1 MSRKLLVHI
10 FHVFLVV
17 LLVADLGSHI
27 FAAADAIECT
37 YGWTAPTPG
46 KPWFC
51 DVQVKGKPPI
61 SHACKWCRRNDKLLP
76 SARDC
81 VDRNGISMNGGQLWA
96 CDLALRV
103 DPTPRKDHRQFLCD
117 QAASVGPYFCLT
129 RNENLQC
136 PRDKCS
142 K

>member
-46 KPWFC
+46 KPW
-51 DVQVKGKPPI
+51 
-61 SHACKWCRRNDKLLP
+61 

-129 RNENLQC
+129 RNENLHFFLQSMIHQVLATKGILSSA
-136 PRDKCS
+136 DETVYVG
-142 K
+142 